1 MLKCL
6 FTSRLREVRERKGLT
21 QREAAKRLHIGY
33 TKYNHYET
41 GRNEPDID
49 TIILLARFYNVSTDY
64 LMGNDDISINTPK
77 SHKLSLLKKTLIHEI
92 ISADDEINIEIRQY
106 LDYLKTKKTSPQKK

>member
-6 FTSRLREVRERKGLT
+6 FTSRLREIRESKGLT
-21 QREAAKRLHIGY
+21 QKEAARKLHIGY

-49 TIILLARFYNVSTDY
+49 TIILLARFYHVSTDY
-64 LMGNDDISINTPK
+64 LMGNDDFLINT
-77 SHKLSLLKKTLIHEI
+77 HHLSLLKETLITEI
-92 ISADDEINIEIRQY
+92 ISADDEINTEIGHY
-106 LDYLKTKKTSPQKK
+106 LDYLKTKQKIAGKKK